1 MCWLFLD
8 FELVVII
15 NSNKFLFLLVNVK
28 IEFKIIVIKKF
39 INNYFI
45 FIYEK
50 KFLKFKFKY
59 FKLFDKLLWKKLN

>member
-15 NSNKFLFLLVNVK
+15 NINKFVFLLANVK
-28 IEFKIIVIKKF
+28 IEFNIIVIKK
-39 INNYFI
+39 IIYNYFI

-50 KFLKFKFKY
+50 KFLKFKVKY
-59 FKLFDKLLWKKLN
+59 LKLFNKLLWKKLN